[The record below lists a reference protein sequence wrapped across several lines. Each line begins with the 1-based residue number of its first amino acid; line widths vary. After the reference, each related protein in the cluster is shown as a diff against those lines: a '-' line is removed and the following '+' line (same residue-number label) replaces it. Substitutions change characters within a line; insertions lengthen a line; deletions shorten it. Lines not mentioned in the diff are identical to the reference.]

1 MSRIGKQPIS
11 IPAGVTITVGDREI
25 TVVGPKGQLIVPVQ
39 PKTKVIVEG
48 ATATVTREDDE
59 PKSRAWH
66 GLQRA
71 LLANAVEGVTRG
83 YEKKLEINGVGYRL
97 SGGGQEIEM
106 ALGFSHPV
114 KYIDD
119 TGAVRD
125 ITTDIVEY
133 INDIEKETGREIPVI
148 AAGGIWDGKDIQK
161 FLDLGASGV
170 QMATRFVATEEC
182 DASEEFKQAYI
193 HAKKEDIK
201 IIKSPVGLPGRAIY
215 NEFIK
220 KTETQKNKID
230 RCYQCIKTCNVA
242 TTPYCIT
249 KALIN
254 AVKGNMKEAL
264 IFCGSNVSK
273 VKEIISVHALMNELV
288 AGMAS

>member
-1 MSRIGKQPIS
+1 MQMHKKIIS
-11 IPAGVTITVGDREI
+11 V
-25 TVVGPKGQLIVPVQ
+25 LL
-39 PKTKVIVEG
+39 VIVLMFTSFTFTS
-48 ATATVTREDDE
+48 TAEETLPELQSSLDSVDYTENSAEELVLPDIIEQNDVQAAE
-59 PKSRAWH
+59 KYEARAQSFETSLNMFVFRNND
-66 GLQRA
+66 G
-71 LLANAVEGVTRG
+71 T
-83 YEKKLEINGVGYRL
+83 YTKKIY
-97 SGGGQEIEM
+97 
-106 ALGFSHPV
+106 SHPV

-125 ITTDIVEY
+125 ITTDIVDY
-133 INDIEKETGREIPVI
+133 INGIERETGKEIPVI